1 MNIHSNSLSQLDN
14 STSKIKISIND
25 FNYVQL
31 TLKQLLLEQKN
42 WPISDT
48 FIYWRDEGTLD
59 ERKLAI
65 LILSC
70 KLLEHEKDLSKR
82 QCTNILSFMDSNK
95 DDILL

>member
-1 MNIHSNSLSQLDN
+1 MNKRSQI
-14 STSKIKISIND
+14 TVSIDD
-25 FNYVQL
+25 FNYVQS
-31 TLKQLLLEQKN
+31 TLKAITF
-42 WPISDT
+42 WPVTDT

-95 DDILL
+95 DEILL

>member
-1 MNIHSNSLSQLDN
+1 MNIHSQQSQ
-14 STSKIKISIND
+14 IKISIDD
-25 FNYVQL
+25 FNYVQS
-31 TLKQLLLEQKN
+31 TLKAITF
-42 WPISDT
+42 WPIKDS
-48 FIYWRDEGTLD
+48 FIYWRDEGTLE